1 MPVSPTCF
9 HVLEQT
15 VISSDTASGTN
26 NPVLVLRLTLSGA
39 GGNTF
44 PLIVELTRS
53 DLDAVLRKFEAIA
66 AVRAPRASMLRGE
79 TVSPSYWVAWLAA
92 NVEAD
97 GVVSCAHRRVVSVRA
112 KEKL

>member
-26 NPVLVLRLTLSGA
+26 NPMLVLRLTLSGA

-66 AVRAPRASMLRGE
+66 AVRAPRVSMLRGE
-79 TVSPSYWVAWLAA
+79 AVSPPYWTCSRCS
-92 NVEAD
+92 D
-97 GVVSCAHRRVVSVRA
+97 FRRSDIDRRQWFFPP
-112 KEKL
+112 